1 MAVQGN
7 QDDAELQRQLPIER
21 VVEAEN
27 ARIGMVHDGG
37 PKDGRLRRMRRRFPD
52 ADAVVFGH
60 SHIPLH
66 EQDDG
71 FQIFNPGSPTDRRRA
86 PTHTMGLAH
95 VSGDQRP
102 VRARRGRL
110 TMDLDV
116 LFLGTAASAP
126 TARRGLPATLIRRG
140 GEKLLVDC
148 GEGTQRQLVRSVGL
162 VDIDDLFIT
171 HFHADHVLGIPGL
184 LKTYGLQARERR
196 LRVYGPA
203 GLERLFK
210 SLAPLIGRLP
220 FEIQL
225 TELDAG
231 EELPG
236 EGYRLTCFNVDHGV
250 SALGYALV
258 EDERPGRFDQA
269 RAQELGVAPGPDYGR
284 LQAGETVNGVTP
296 DQVLGPA
303 RPGRRVVLAGDGAP
317 CEMTAAEAQGAD
329 LLVHEATFMTA
340 DAPRARETRHSTA
353 EGAAR
358 LAAEAGV
365 KLLALTHISS
375 RYYVR
380 DLVAEAKAEF
390 DSVIVP
396 RDFDRVELPFPES
409 GSPSHIRGDTD

>member
-1 MAVQGN
+1 
-7 QDDAELQRQLPIER
+7 
-21 VVEAEN
+21 
-27 ARIGMVHDGG
+27 
-37 PKDGRLRRMRRRFPD
+37 
-52 ADAVVFGH
+52 
-60 SHIPLH
+60 
-66 EQDDG
+66 
-71 FQIFNPGSPTDRRRA
+71 
-86 PTHTMGLAH
+86 
-95 VSGDQRP
+95 
-102 VRARRGRL
+102 
-110 TMDLDV
+110 MDLDV

-196 LRVYGPA
+196 LRIYGPT

-220 FEIQL
+220 FDIQL

-231 EELPG
+231 DELPG

-250 SALGYALV
+250 PALGYALV

-269 RAQELGVAPGPDYGR
+269 RARELGVEPGPDFGR
-284 LQAGETVNGVTP
+284 LQSGETVNGVTP

-303 RPGRRVVLAGDGAP
+303 RAGRTVVLAGDSAP
-317 CEMTAAEAQGAD
+317 CDMTAAEAQGAD
-329 LLVHEATFMTA
+329 LLVHEATFMA
-340 DAPRARETRHSTA
+340 DDAARARETRHSTA
-353 EGAAR
+353 GGAAR

-390 DSVIVP
+390 DPVIVP
-396 RDFDRVELPFPES
+396 RDFDRVELPFTES
-409 GSPSHIRGDTD
+409 GEPAHVRAED

>member
-1 MAVQGN
+1 
-7 QDDAELQRQLPIER
+7 
-21 VVEAEN
+21 
-27 ARIGMVHDGG
+27 
-37 PKDGRLRRMRRRFPD
+37 
-52 ADAVVFGH
+52 
-60 SHIPLH
+60 
-66 EQDDG
+66 
-71 FQIFNPGSPTDRRRA
+71 
-86 PTHTMGLAH
+86 
-95 VSGDQRP
+95 
-102 VRARRGRL
+102 
-110 TMDLDV
+110 MDLDV

-220 FEIQL
+220 FDIQL

-231 EELPG
+231 DELPG

-250 SALGYALV
+250 PALGYALV

-269 RAQELGVAPGPDYGR
+269 RARELGVQPGPDYGR
-284 LQAGETVNGVTP
+284 LQAGETVDGVTP

-303 RPGRRVVLAGDGAP
+303 RAGRTVVLAGDSAP

-329 LLVHEATFMTA
+329 LLVHEATFMA
-340 DAPRARETRHSTA
+340 DDAAARAGDPPLHGRGRGAAGRRGGGQAAGAEPHLVALLRARPGGR
-353 EGAAR
+353 GQGRVRPRDRAAR
-358 LAAEAGV
+358 LRPGRAAVPGKWGAGARARRRLGIRPPGGV
-365 KLLALTHISS
+365 LAS
-375 RYYVR
+375 
-380 DLVAEAKAEF
+380 
-390 DSVIVP
+390 
-396 RDFDRVELPFPES
+396 PEQFL
-409 GSPSHIRGDTD
+409 